1 MVLRY
6 TWPVTGQQHA
16 EQQCFEAGSN
26 PAVWVRAP
34 SRLPGQCSAAPSP
47 PGAAPP
53 QAAQLGAEPSTPR
66 CRSSLGRANRHPA
79 EPRPAPHLPPPLPS
93 PQSCAAAAPSGSG
106 SGPGARPPPSH
117 RPLLGWPGGSCRPV
131 LPARRWPVAAGRG
144 APPAPGMEGDKK
156 RTKEDTWKSEEL
168 RKHLRASQPDSQ
180 NADQKHREK
189 KVQKERSVSDTDT
202 DKHER
207 KDRGKSKERM
217 RERERFKSGE
227 RDRDKMRER
236 ERGKEHRREGDQ
248 ARYKDKLRESSLE
261 KERYSVPK
269 HKDRESDRERD
280 KKHKRH
286 EIKQID
292 TENNLKS
299 VEGKDK
305 GHHRRRES
313 RHHLEEEKTKREERE
328 RRHTEKKANDTKKII
343 DKFLAYNVEEGE
355 RVYKLQNDQELGK
368 EGERRR
374 RGKKE
379 YYVRPGKERLSEERS
394 HKHYEKEEEYKLKRS
409 KEGSSHGNREGQP
422 SESNERVKSRENERK
437 QHDLRNRE
445 YKKEER
451 IQEEMSHQHVRTV
464 KDKGKL
470 IEKEKRDTRQ
480 EEMRDAHIYNSDMG
494 FDNFS
499 ANYEDDFEDYEDD
512 FDDDED
518 KSGEERDAEENLREI
533 PFSRTSEIEEIQR
546 AISAEND
553 RICTSLPKKIEN
565 EKKEPIMERQYPSV
579 RNAFCGIFMDFQ
591 MANQRQSSRSM
602 ASKQKKR
609 SSELLPLIDLD
620 FSVSFSL
627 LDLPPVNEYDMYIRN
642 FGKMNTKQAYVQC
655 NEDNLERDIQT
666 EKIET
671 LEKWTQHPGESALVS
686 GGPINSQDMSVNGT
700 LTPKIDSQ
708 RLANFLRSACQV
720 IAVLL
725 EEDQVA
731 TQPRWK
737 LRPRQTSLSISD
749 SCFQLNTNQPF
760 LCGRKISCLYVS
772 QVQRQ
777 LLLSVHGLPE
787 KAGGVLP
794 NRKSIICV
802 WNIWQPSSPQKVLT
816 CDSEVVCCCFSPNKT
831 TLVFAGTI
839 DGSLLLWDLRED
851 SRMHPHMTIGETD
864 WTFRVPTFSTDGILN
879 SVNHTS
885 PILAVEPVSTSLYT
899 DQNYGLSGLSHQEE
913 MSGPPFQIA
922 SMDEDGILNMWVVVE
937 LQKVDLAGSQTDLGL
952 IPGGKVK
959 LVHSSTMELNNSL
972 FPKDVRQRM
981 PRTVTMKFLSS
992 NPNHFIVGTNIGL
1005 VGHGTRHDLKVLP
1018 KLFRPKES
1026 RLRSM
1031 SINTI
1036 DFFPFGKP
1044 LFLVG
1049 CSDGSI
1055 RLHQMTSEYPLMQW
1069 NDSTN
1074 GQPIIALQWAL
1085 TRPAV
1090 FFVLDAS
1097 SNIYVWDLLENDLL
1111 PVAKQA
1117 VPSENIV
1124 TMALLGEPEKTHGL
1138 LGIALAKESGEVDIQ
1153 YVKKKWA
1160 VPQPEESEKLH
1171 LLLLQSF

>member
-1 MVLRY
+1 
-6 TWPVTGQQHA
+6 
-16 EQQCFEAGSN
+16 
-26 PAVWVRAP
+26 
-34 SRLPGQCSAAPSP
+34 
-47 PGAAPP
+47 
-53 QAAQLGAEPSTPR
+53 
-66 CRSSLGRANRHPA
+66 
-79 EPRPAPHLPPPLPS
+79 
-93 PQSCAAAAPSGSG
+93 
-106 SGPGARPPPSH
+106 
-117 RPLLGWPGGSCRPV
+117 
-131 LPARRWPVAAGRG
+131 
-144 APPAPGMEGDKK
+144 MEGEK
-156 RTKEDTWKSEEL
+156 
-168 RKHLRASQPDSQ
+168 ASQSDSQ
-180 NADQKHREK
+180 NEDQKHREK
-189 KVQKERSVSDTDT
+189 KLQKEKSVHDTDT
-202 DKHER
+202 HKHER
-207 KDRGKSKERM
+207 KDRGKSKERT

-227 RDRDKMRER
+227 RDRDKMRDR
-236 ERGKEHRREGDQ
+236 ERGKEHQRGDRE
-248 ARYKDKLRESSLE
+248 RYRDKLQESSME

-269 HKDRESDRERD
+269 DKDRESDRERD
-280 KKHKRH
+280 RKHKRH
-286 EIKQID
+286 EIKQTD
-292 TENNLKS
+292 TQKNLKS
-299 VEGKDK
+299 FEGRDK
-305 GHHRRRES
+305 EHHRRRES
-313 RHHLEEEKTKREERE
+313 RHHLEEEKTRSEERE
-328 RRHTEKKANDTKKII
+328 IRHTEKKVNDTKTSI
-343 DKFLAYNVEEGE
+343 DKFLAYKVEEGE
-355 RVYKLQNDQELGK
+355 RVHKLQKDQELDK
-368 EGERRR
+368 ERERRHR
-374 RGKKE
+374 EKKE
-379 YYVRPGKERLSEERS
+379 HSVGPGKERLSKERS
-394 HKHYEKEEEYKLKRS
+394 HKHYEKEEKHKSKRS
-409 KEGSSHGNREGQP
+409 EEGSSHGDREWQP
-422 SESNERVKSRENERK
+422 AEANERVKSRENERK
-437 QHDLRNRE
+437 KRDLRKSG

-451 IQEEMSHQHVRTV
+451 IEEEMSHQRVRTV

-470 IEKEKRDTRQ
+470 SEKEERDMRQ
-480 EEMRDAHIYNSDMG
+480 EEMKDMHTYNSDMG

-512 FDDDED
+512 FEDDED
-518 KSGEERDAEENLREI
+518 KSDEGRDVEENLREI

-553 RICTSLPKKIEN
+553 RICTSLPKKIES

-579 RNAFCGIFMDFQ
+579 RNSFCGIFMDFQ

-655 NEDNLERDIQT
+655 NEDNLERDVQT
-666 EKIET
+666 EEVET

-686 GGPINSQDMSVNGT
+686 GGPINNQDMSVNGA

-731 TQPRWK
+731 AQPRWK
-737 LRPRQTSLSISD
+737 LRSRQTSLSISD

-760 LCGRKISCLYVS
+760 LHDRKISCLYVS
-772 QVQRQ
+772 QVHRQ
-777 LLLSVHGLPE
+777 TLLSVHGLPK
-787 KAGGVLP
+787 KAGVGLL

-802 WNIWQPSSPQKVLT
+802 WNIWQPSSPQKVLI
-816 CDSEVVCCCFSPNKT
+816 CDSEVICCCFSPSKT

-839 DGSLLLWDLRED
+839 DGSLLVWDLQED
-851 SRMHPHMTIGETD
+851 SRMHPHMMISETD
-864 WTFRVPTFSTDGILN
+864 WTFRVPTFSTDGVLN
-879 SVNHTS
+879 SVNHSS
-885 PILAVEPVSTSLYT
+885 PILAVEPISTSLYT
-899 DQNYGLSGLSHQEE
+899 DQRYGLSSLSSQEE

-922 SMDEDGILNMWVVVE
+922 SMDENGILNMWVVVE

-972 FPKDVRQRM
+972 FPKDVHQRM
-981 PRTVTMKFLSS
+981 PQTLTIKFLSS

-1005 VGHGTRHDLKVLP
+1005 VGHSTRHNLKVLP
-1018 KLFRPKES
+1018 KLFRPQES
-1026 RLRSM
+1026 RVRSI
-1031 SINTI
+1031 SINAI

-1097 SNIYVWDLLENDLL
+1097 SSIYIWDLLENDLL
-1111 PVAKQA
+1111 PVAKEA
-1117 VPSENIV
+1117 IPSENIV
-1124 TMALLGEPEKTHGL
+1124 TMALLGEPEKTNGL
-1138 LGIALAKESGEVDIQ
+1138 LGIALAKESGQIDVQ
-1153 YVKKKWA
+1153 CVKKKWA
-1160 VPQPEESEKLH
+1160 LPQPDESEKLQ
-1171 LLLLQSF
+1171 LILLQSF

>member
-1 MVLRY
+1 
-6 TWPVTGQQHA
+6 
-16 EQQCFEAGSN
+16 
-26 PAVWVRAP
+26 
-34 SRLPGQCSAAPSP
+34 
-47 PGAAPP
+47 
-53 QAAQLGAEPSTPR
+53 
-66 CRSSLGRANRHPA
+66 
-79 EPRPAPHLPPPLPS
+79 
-93 PQSCAAAAPSGSG
+93 
-106 SGPGARPPPSH
+106 
-117 RPLLGWPGGSCRPV
+117 
-131 LPARRWPVAAGRG
+131 
-144 APPAPGMEGDKK
+144 
-156 RTKEDTWKSEEL
+156 
-168 RKHLRASQPDSQ
+168 ASQPDSQ
-180 NADQKHREK
+180 NEDQKHREK
-189 KVQKERSVSDTDT
+189 KLQKEKSVHDTDIL
-202 DKHER
+202 KHEH
-207 KDRGKSKERM
+207 KDRGKSKERT
-217 RERERFKSGE
+217 RARERFKSGE

-236 ERGKEHRREGDQ
+236 ERGKEHQRGGDRE
-248 ARYKDKLRESSLE
+248 RYKDKLQESSLK

-269 HKDRESDRERD
+269 DKDREGDRERD

-286 EIKQID
+286 EIKQVD
-292 TENNLKS
+292 TQNNLKS
-299 VEGKDK
+299 FEGRDK
-305 GHHRRRES
+305 EHHRRRES
-313 RHHLEEEKTKREERE
+313 RHHLEEEKTRSEERE
-328 RRHTEKKANDTKKII
+328 RRHTEKKDNDTKKSI
-343 DKFLAYNVEEGE
+343 DKFLAYKVEEGE
-355 RVYKLQNDQELGK
+355 HVHKLQKDQELDK
-368 EGERRR
+368 EGERRHR
-374 RGKKE
+374 EKKE
-379 YYVRPGKERLSEERS
+379 YSVRPGKERLSKERS
-394 HKHYEKEEEYKLKRS
+394 HKRYEKEEEEKHKSKRS
-409 KEGSSHGNREGQP
+409 KEGSSHEDRKGQP
-422 SESNERVKSRENERK
+422 AEANERVKSREDERK
-437 QHDLRNRE
+437 KRDLKNSE
-445 YKKEER
+445 HKKEER

-470 IEKEKRDTRQ
+470 NEKEERDTRQ
-480 EEMRDAHIYNSDMG
+480 EIDLRNDKKRQPERTKYCSPSSRSLMTLKSKEMKDTCIYNSDME

-512 FDDDED
+512 FDSDED
-518 KSGEERDAEENLREI
+518 KSGEERGAEENLGEI

-565 EKKEPIMERQYPSV
+565 EKKEPIMERQYPSI
-579 RNAFCGIFMDFQ
+579 RNSFCGIFMDFQ

-609 SSELLPLIDLD
+609 SSELLPLVDLD

-666 EKIET
+666 EEVET

-686 GGPINSQDMSVNGT
+686 GGPINSQDMPVNGT

-737 LRPRQTSLSISD
+737 LRSRQTSLSISD
-749 SCFQLNTNQPF
+749 SCFQLNANQPF
-760 LCGRKISCLYVS
+760 LHDRKLSCLYVS

-777 LLLSVHGLPE
+777 LLLSVHGLP
-787 KAGGVLP
+787 KKTGGILL

-839 DGSLLLWDLRED
+839 DGSLLVWDLRED
-851 SRMHPHMTIGETD
+851 SRMHPHMTISETD

-879 SVNHTS
+879 PVNHTC

-899 DQNYGLSGLSHQEE
+899 DQNYGLSSLSYQEE
-913 MSGPPFQIA
+913 ISGPLFQIA
-922 SMDEDGILNMWVVVE
+922 SMDENGILNMWVVVE

-981 PRTVTMKFLSS
+981 PQTLTIRFLSS

-1005 VGHGTRHDLKVLP
+1005 VGHGTRHDLKVRP
-1018 KLFRPKES
+1018 KLFRPQES
-1026 RLRSM
+1026 RLRSI
-1031 SINTI
+1031 SINAI

-1074 GQPIIALQWAL
+1074 GQPITALQWAL

-1097 SNIYVWDLLENDLL
+1097 SNIYIWDLLENDLL
-1111 PVAKQA
+1111 PVAKETI
-1117 VPSENIV
+1117 PSENVV
-1124 TMALLGEPEKTHGL
+1124 TMSLLGEPEKTNGL
-1138 LGIALAKESGEVDIQ
+1138 LGIALARESGQIDIQ

>member
-1 MVLRY
+1 
-6 TWPVTGQQHA
+6 
-16 EQQCFEAGSN
+16 
-26 PAVWVRAP
+26 
-34 SRLPGQCSAAPSP
+34 
-47 PGAAPP
+47 
-53 QAAQLGAEPSTPR
+53 
-66 CRSSLGRANRHPA
+66 
-79 EPRPAPHLPPPLPS
+79 
-93 PQSCAAAAPSGSG
+93 
-106 SGPGARPPPSH
+106 
-117 RPLLGWPGGSCRPV
+117 
-131 LPARRWPVAAGRG
+131 
-144 APPAPGMEGDKK
+144 MEGDKR

-168 RKHLRASQPDSQ
+168 RKHLKASQPDSQ
-180 NADQKHREK
+180 NEDQKHREK
-189 KVQKERSVSDTDT
+189 KLQKDRSALDTDT
-202 DKHER
+202 HKHER
-207 KDRGKSKERM
+207 KDRGKSKERT
-217 RERERFKSGE
+217 RERERLKSSE

-236 ERGKEHRREGDQ
+236 ERGKEHQRGDRE
-248 ARYKDKLRESSLE
+248 RYRDKLQEPHLE

-269 HKDRESDRERD
+269 HKDRESDREGD

-292 TENNLKS
+292 TQNNLKS
-299 VEGKDK
+299 FEGGHKE
-305 GHHRRRES
+305 HHRRRES
-313 RHHLEEEKTKREERE
+313 RHRLEEEKTRSEEQE
-328 RRHTEKKANDTKKII
+328 RRHKEKKDNDARRKI
-343 DKFLAYNVEEGE
+343 DKFLTYKVEGE
-355 RVYKLQNDQELGK
+355 RVHKLEKDQELDK
-368 EGERRR
+368 EGERKHKE
-374 RGKKE
+374 KKE
-379 YYVRPGKERLSEERS
+379 HSVGPEKERLSKERS
-394 HKHYEKEEEYKLKRS
+394 HKQYGKEEEEKHKSRRS
-409 KEGSSHGNREGQP
+409 KEGSSHGDREGQAA
-422 SESNERVKSRENERK
+422 EVNERIKSRDNERK
-437 QHDLRNRE
+437 KHDLRTSE

-451 IQEEMSHQHVRTV
+451 IQEKTSHQHVRTI

-470 IEKEKRDTRQ
+470 IEKEEKDTRQ
-480 EEMRDAHIYNSDMG
+480 EEMKDTHIYNSDTG
-494 FDNFS
+494 LNDIS

-512 FDDDED
+512 FEDDED

-553 RICTSLPKKIEN
+553 RIFNSPLKKLED
-565 EKKEPIMERQYPSV
+565 EKKEPIMENQSETV
-579 RNAFCGIFMDFQ
+579 RNSFCGIFMDFQ
-591 MANQRQSSRSM
+591 MANQRQSSRNM

-655 NEDNLERDIQT
+655 NEDNLDRDIQT
-666 EKIET
+666 EEVET
-671 LEKWTQHPGESALVS
+671 LEKWTQHPGESSLVS
-686 GGPINSQDMSVNGT
+686 GGPRNSQDMSMNGV

-731 TQPRWK
+731 TQPRK
-737 LRPRQTSLSISD
+737 LRSRQTSLSISD

-760 LCGRKISCLYVS
+760 LHDRKISCLYVS

-777 LLLSVHGLPE
+777 TLLSVHGLPE
-787 KAGGVLP
+787 KAGVDLL
-794 NRKSIICV
+794 NRKSLICV
-802 WNIWQPSSPQKVLT
+802 WNIWQPSSPQKVLI
-816 CDSEVVCCCFSPNKT
+816 CDSEVMCCCFSPSKT

-839 DGSLLLWDLRED
+839 DGSLLVWDLRED
-851 SRMHPHMTIGETD
+851 SRMHPHTMMSGTD

-885 PILAVEPVSTSLYT
+885 PVLAVEPVSTSLDT
-899 DQNYGLSGLSHQEE
+899 DHSYGLSGLSYQEE
-913 MSGPPFQIA
+913 VSGPPFQIA
-922 SMDEDGILNMWVVVE
+922 SMDENGILNMWVVVE

-952 IPGGKVK
+952 VPGGKVK

-972 FPKDVRQRM
+972 FPKDIRQRM
-981 PRTVTMKFLSS
+981 PQTLSIKFLSS

-1005 VGHGTRHDLKVLP
+1005 VGHGTRHGLKVVP
-1018 KLFRPKES
+1018 KLFRPQES
-1026 RLRSM
+1026 GLRSI
-1031 SINTI
+1031 SITAI

-1055 RLHQMTSEYPLMQW
+1055 RLHQMTSEYPVMQW

-1090 FFVLDAS
+1090 FFALDAS
-1097 SNIYVWDLLENDLL
+1097 SNIYIWDLLENDLL
-1111 PVAKQA
+1111 PVAKETI
-1117 VPSENIV
+1117 PSEKV
-1124 TMALLGEPEKTHGL
+1124 VAMALLGEPEKANGL
-1138 LGIALAKESGEVDIQ
+1138 LGIVLAKEPGQIDIQ

-1160 VPQPEESEKLH
+1160 SPQPKESDKLH
-1171 LLLLQSF
+1171 SILLQSF

>member
-1 MVLRY
+1 
-6 TWPVTGQQHA
+6 
-16 EQQCFEAGSN
+16 
-26 PAVWVRAP
+26 
-34 SRLPGQCSAAPSP
+34 
-47 PGAAPP
+47 
-53 QAAQLGAEPSTPR
+53 
-66 CRSSLGRANRHPA
+66 
-79 EPRPAPHLPPPLPS
+79 
-93 PQSCAAAAPSGSG
+93 
-106 SGPGARPPPSH
+106 
-117 RPLLGWPGGSCRPV
+117 
-131 LPARRWPVAAGRG
+131 
-144 APPAPGMEGDKK
+144 MEGDKR
-156 RTKEDTWKSEEL
+156 RTREDTWKSEEL

-180 NADQKHREK
+180 NEDQKHREK
-189 KVQKERSVSDTDT
+189 KLQKEKSLHDADFH
-202 DKHER
+202 KHER
-207 KDRGKSKERM
+207 KDRGKSKERT

-236 ERGKEHRREGDQ
+236 EREKEHQREGDRE
-248 ARYKDKLRESSLE
+248 RYKDKLRESSLE
-261 KERYSVPK
+261 KERHRVPK
-269 HKDRESDRERD
+269 AKDRESSRERD

-292 TENNLKS
+292 TQNNLKS
-299 VEGKDK
+299 SEGRDK
-305 GHHRRRES
+305 EHHRRRES
-313 RHHLEEEKTKREERE
+313 RHRLEEEKTRSGERE
-328 RRHTEKKANDTKKII
+328 RRHTEKKDIDNKKSI
-343 DKFLAYNVEEGE
+343 DKYLAYKVEEGE
-355 RVYKLQNDQELGK
+355 RVHKLQKVQELDK
-368 EGERRR
+368 EGERRHR
-374 RGKKE
+374 EKKE
-379 YYVRPGKERLSEERS
+379 YSVGPGKERLSKERS
-394 HKHYEKEEEYKLKRS
+394 HKRYEKEEEEKHKSKRS
-409 KEGSSHGNREGQP
+409 KEGSSHGDREEQP
-422 SESNERVKSRENERK
+422 AEATERGKSRENERK
-437 QHDLRNRE
+437 KRDLRNSE

-451 IQEEMSHQHVRTV
+451 IQEEMSHQRARKIVS
-464 KDKGKL
+464 DKL
-470 IEKEKRDTRQ
+470 NEEEERDTRQ
-480 EEMRDAHIYNSDMG
+480 EEMKDTHIYNSDMG

-518 KSGEERDAEENLREI
+518 KSGEEKDAEQNLREI
-533 PFSRTSEIEEIQR
+533 PFSRASEIEEIQR

-553 RICTSLPKKIEN
+553 RICTSVPKKTEN
-565 EKKEPIMERQYPSV
+565 VKKEPIIERQYPSV
-579 RNAFCGIFMDFQ
+579 RNSFCGIFMDFQ

-666 EKIET
+666 EEVET

-686 GGPINSQDMSVNGT
+686 GGPTNSQDMSANGA

-720 IAVLL
+720 MAVLL

-737 LRPRQTSLSISD
+737 LRSRQTSLSISD

-760 LCGRKISCLYVS
+760 LHDRKISCLYVS

-777 LLLSVHGLPE
+777 TLLSVHGLPE
-787 KAGGVLP
+787 KAGVGLL

-802 WNIWQPSSPQKVLT
+802 WNIWQPSSPQKVLI
-816 CDSEVVCCCFSPNKT
+816 CDSEVICCCFSPNKT
-831 TLVFAGTI
+831 TLVFAGTV
-839 DGSLLLWDLRED
+839 DGSLLMWDLRED
-851 SRMHPHMTIGETD
+851 SRMHRHIRIGETD

-899 DQNYGLSGLSHQEE
+899 DQNYGLSSLSYQEE

-922 SMDEDGILNMWVVVE
+922 SMDENGILNMWVVVE

-981 PRTVTMKFLSS
+981 PQTLAIKFLPS

-1005 VGHGTRHDLKVLP
+1005 VGHSTRHDLKVLP
-1018 KLFRPKES
+1018 KLFRPQEGG
-1026 RLRSM
+1026 LRSI

-1074 GQPIIALQWAL
+1074 GQPVIALQWAL

-1097 SNIYVWDLLENDLL
+1097 SNLYIWDLLENDLL
-1111 PVAKQA
+1111 PVAKQTI
-1117 VPSENIV
+1117 PSENVV
-1124 TMALLGEPEKTHGL
+1124 TMTLLGEPEKTNGL
-1138 LGIALAKESGEVDIQ
+1138 LGIALAKESGQIDIQ

-1160 VPQPEESEKLH
+1160 LPQPEESEKLH
-1171 LLLLQSF
+1171 SLLLKSF

>member
-1 MVLRY
+1 R
-6 TWPVTGQQHA
+6 
-16 EQQCFEAGSN
+16 
-26 PAVWVRAP
+26 
-34 SRLPGQCSAAPSP
+34 
-47 PGAAPP
+47 
-53 QAAQLGAEPSTPR
+53 
-66 CRSSLGRANRHPA
+66 
-79 EPRPAPHLPPPLPS
+79 
-93 PQSCAAAAPSGSG
+93 
-106 SGPGARPPPSH
+106 
-117 RPLLGWPGGSCRPV
+117 
-131 LPARRWPVAAGRG
+131 
-144 APPAPGMEGDKK
+144 

-168 RKHLRASQPDSQ
+168 RKHLRASQLGSQ
-180 NADQKHREK
+180 NEDQKHREK
-189 KVQKERSVSDTDT
+189 KLQKEKSVRDTDT
-202 DKHER
+202 HKHEH
-207 KDRGKSKERM
+207 KDRGKSKERT
-217 RERERFKSGE
+217 RERERFISGE
-227 RDRDKMRER
+227 RDRDKQRER
-236 ERGKEHRREGDQ
+236 ERGKEHQRERDRERQ
-248 ARYKDKLRESSLE
+248 KDKLQESSLE
-261 KERYSVPK
+261 KERYSVLK
-269 HKDRESDRERD
+269 DKDRESDRERD
-280 KKHKRH
+280 KKHRRH

-292 TENNLKS
+292 TQNNLKTF
-299 VEGKDK
+299 EGIDK
-305 GHHRRRES
+305 EHHRRRES
-313 RHHLEEEKTKREERE
+313 RHRLEEEKTRSEERE
-328 RRHTEKKANDTKKII
+328 RRHTEKKDNDTKKSIG
-343 DKFLAYNVEEGE
+343 KYLAYKAEEGE
-355 RVYKLQNDQELGK
+355 HVHKLQKDLDKG
-368 EGERRR
+368 GERRHR
-374 RGKKE
+374 EKKE
-379 YYVRPGKERLSEERS
+379 YSIRPGKERLSKERS
-394 HKHYEKEEEYKLKRS
+394 HKRYEKEEEEKHKSKRS
-409 KEGSSHGNREGQP
+409 KEGSSHGDRGGQP
-422 SESNERVKSRENERK
+422 AEANERVKSREHERK
-437 QHDLRNRE
+437 KRDLRNNE

-451 IQEEMSHQHVRTV
+451 IQEEMSHQHVRNFQQFFSLSGKKTYFSKTNKKPKTKLV
-464 KDKGKL
+464 LASELTNKIYILFFHRIEMKD
-470 IEKEKRDTRQ
+470 T
-480 EEMRDAHIYNSDMG
+480 HTYNSDTG

-518 KSGEERDAEENLREI
+518 KSGEEGDAEENLREI
-533 PFSRTSEIEEIQR
+533 PFSRTSEIEEIRR

-553 RICTSLPKKIEN
+553 RICTSLPKKTEN
-565 EKKEPIMERQYPSV
+565 EKKEPIMERQYTSV
-579 RNAFCGIFMDFQ
+579 RNSFCGIFMDFQ

-609 SSELLPLIDLD
+609 YSELLPLIDLD

-666 EKIET
+666 EEVET
-671 LEKWTQHPGESALVS
+671 LEKWTQHPGESVLVS
-686 GGPINSQDMSVNGT
+686 GGPINSQDMSVNGA

-720 IAVLL
+720 IAVLI

-737 LRPRQTSLSISD
+737 LRSRQTSLSISD

-760 LCGRKISCLYVS
+760 LHDRKISYLYVS

-777 LLLSVHGLPE
+777 TLLSVHGLPE
-787 KAGGVLP
+787 KAGVGLL

-802 WNIWQPSSPQKVLT
+802 WNIWQPSSPQKVLI

-831 TLVFAGTI
+831 TFVFAGTI
-839 DGSLLLWDLRED
+839 DGSLLVWDLRED
-851 SRMHPHMTIGETD
+851 SRMHPHVIISETG
-864 WTFRVPTFSTDGILN
+864 WTVRVPTFSTDGILN

-885 PILAVEPVSTSLYT
+885 PILAVEPVSTSFYT
-899 DQNYGLSGLSHQEE
+899 DQNYGLSSLSYQEE
-913 MSGPPFQIA
+913 MSGSPFQIA
-922 SMDEDGILNMWVVVE
+922 SMDENGILNMWVVVE

-981 PRTVTMKFLSS
+981 PQTLTIKFLSS

-1005 VGHGTRHDLKVLP
+1005 VGHGTRHDLKLFP
-1018 KLFRPKES
+1018 KLFRPQES
-1026 RLRSM
+1026 GLRSI
-1031 SINTI
+1031 SINAI

-1097 SNIYVWDLLENDLL
+1097 SNIYIWDLLENDLL
-1111 PVAKQA
+1111 PVAKQTI
-1117 VPSENIV
+1117 PSENVV
-1124 TMALLGEPEKTHGL
+1124 TMALLGEPEKTNGL
-1138 LGIALAKESGEVDIQ
+1138 LGVALAKESGQIDIQ

-1160 VPQPEESEKLH
+1160 LPQPEESEKLQ
-1171 LLLLQSF
+1171 LLLLQS

>member
-1 MVLRY
+1 MAA
-6 TWPVTGQQHA
+6 PGQLVSVFCQHA
-16 EQQCFEAGSN
+16 
-26 PAVWVRAP
+26 
-34 SRLPGQCSAAPSP
+34 
-47 PGAAPP
+47 GAALT
-53 QAAQLGAEPSTPR
+53 QAAGVYWYKTAKDPEAVVLTATLDSYI
-66 CRSSLGRANRHPA
+66 
-79 EPRPAPHLPPPLPS
+79 
-93 PQSCAAAAPSGSG
+93 
-106 SGPGARPPPSH
+106 H
-117 RPLLGWPGGSCRPV
+117 RVTVVSKR
-131 LPARRWPVAAGRG
+131 
-144 APPAPGMEGDKK
+144 

-180 NADQKHREK
+180 NEDRKHREK
-189 KVQKERSVSDTDT
+189 KPQKEKSVHDTDT
-202 DKHER
+202 HKHDH
-207 KDRGKSKERM
+207 KDRGKSKERT
-217 RERERFKSGE
+217 RERERFKSSE
-227 RDRDKMRER
+227 RDREKMRER
-236 ERGKEHRREGDQ
+236 ERAKEHQREGDRE
-248 ARYKDKLRESSLE
+248 RYKDKLQESSLE

-269 HKDRESDRERD
+269 DKERESDRERE

-299 VEGKDK
+299 FEGRDK
-305 GHHRRRES
+305 EHHRRRES
-313 RHHLEEEKTKREERE
+313 RHHLKEEKTRSEERE
-328 RRHTEKKANDTKKII
+328 RRRAEKKDNDAKKST
-343 DKFLAYNVEEGE
+343 DKFLAYSVEEGE
-355 RVYKLQNDQELGK
+355 HVQKLQKNQELDK
-368 EGERRR
+368 EGERRHR
-374 RGKKE
+374 EKKE
-379 YYVRPGKERLSEERS
+379 HSVRPGKERLSKERS
-394 HKHYEKEEEYKLKRS
+394 HKRYEKEEEEKHKSRRS
-409 KEGSSHGNREGQP
+409 KEGSSHGDREGQP
-422 SESNERVKSRENERK
+422 AEANERVKSRENERMK
-437 QHDLRNRE
+437 RDLKSSGYE
-445 YKKEER
+445 TEER
-451 IQEEMSHQHVRTV
+451 IQEEMSYQHARTL

-470 IEKEKRDTRQ
+470 TEKEERDTRQ
-480 EEMRDAHIYNSDMG
+480 EKMKDTRISNSDMG

-499 ANYEDDFEDYEDD
+499 AEYEDDFEDYEDD
-512 FDDDED
+512 FDDYDED
-518 KSGEERDAEENLREI
+518 KSGEERDAEENQREI

-553 RICTSLPKKIEN
+553 RIHTSLPKKIEN
-565 EKKEPIMERQYPSV
+565 EKKEPVMEKQCPSV
-579 RNAFCGIFMDFQ
+579 RNSFCGIFMDFQ

-602 ASKQKKR
+602 ASKLKKR

-666 EKIET
+666 EEVET

-686 GGPINSQDMSVNGT
+686 GGPINSQGMSVNGA

-731 TQPRWK
+731 TKPKWK
-737 LRPRQTSLSISD
+737 LRSGQTSLPISD

-760 LCGRKISCLYVS
+760 LHDRKISCLYVS

-777 LLLSVHGLPE
+777 TLLSVHGLPE
-787 KAGGVLP
+787 KADVGLL
-794 NRKSIICV
+794 NRKSIICI
-802 WNIWQPSSPQKVLT
+802 WNIWQPSSPQKVLI
-816 CDSEVVCCCFSPNKT
+816 CDSEVTCCCFSPNKT
-831 TLVFAGTI
+831 ALVFAGTI
-839 DGSLLLWDLRED
+839 DGSLLVWDLRED
-851 SRMHPHMTIGETD
+851 SRMHPHMVISETD

-879 SVNHTS
+879 SVTHTS

-899 DQNYGLSGLSHQEE
+899 DQNYGLSSLSYQEE
-913 MSGPPFQIA
+913 MSSPPFQIA
-922 SMDEDGILNMWVVVE
+922 SMDENGILNMWVVVE

-959 LVHSSTMELNNSL
+959 LIHSSTMDLNNSL

-981 PRTVTMKFLSS
+981 PQTLTIKFLSS

-1005 VGHGTRHDLKVLP
+1005 VGQGTRNDLKVLP
-1018 KLFRPKES
+1018 KLFRPQQS
-1026 RLRSM
+1026 GLRSI
-1031 SINTI
+1031 SINAI

-1074 GQPIIALQWAL
+1074 GRPIIALQWAL

-1097 SNIYVWDLLENDLL
+1097 SSIYIWDLLENDLL
-1111 PVAKQA
+1111 PVAKQTIQLA
-1117 VPSENIV
+1117 NVV
-1124 TMALLGEPEKTHGL
+1124 TMALLGEPGKTNGL
-1138 LGIALAKESGEVDIQ
+1138 LGIALAKESGQIDIQ

-1160 VPQPEESEKLH
+1160 LPQPEESEKLN
-1171 LLLLQSF
+1171 LILLQSI

>member
-1 MVLRY
+1 
-6 TWPVTGQQHA
+6 
-16 EQQCFEAGSN
+16 
-26 PAVWVRAP
+26 
-34 SRLPGQCSAAPSP
+34 
-47 PGAAPP
+47 
-53 QAAQLGAEPSTPR
+53 
-66 CRSSLGRANRHPA
+66 
-79 EPRPAPHLPPPLPS
+79 
-93 PQSCAAAAPSGSG
+93 
-106 SGPGARPPPSH
+106 
-117 RPLLGWPGGSCRPV
+117 
-131 LPARRWPVAAGRG
+131 
-144 APPAPGMEGDKK
+144 MEGEKR

-168 RKHLRASQPDSQ
+168 RKYLRASQSDSQ
-180 NADQKHREK
+180 NEDQKHREK
-189 KVQKERSVSDTDT
+189 KLQKEKSVHDTDT
-202 DKHER
+202 HKHER
-207 KDRGKSKERM
+207 KDRGKSKERT

-227 RDRDKMRER
+227 RDRDKMRDR
-236 ERGKEHRREGDQ
+236 ERGKEHQRGDRE
-248 ARYKDKLRESSLE
+248 RYRDKLQESSME

-269 HKDRESDRERD
+269 DKDRESDRERD
-280 KKHKRH
+280 RKHKRH
-286 EIKQID
+286 EIKQTD
-292 TENNLKS
+292 TQKNLKS
-299 VEGKDK
+299 FEGRDK
-305 GHHRRRES
+305 EHHRRRES
-313 RHHLEEEKTKREERE
+313 RHHLEEEKTRSEERE
-328 RRHTEKKANDTKKII
+328 VRHTEKKVNDTKMSI
-343 DKFLAYNVEEGE
+343 DKFLAYKVEEGE
-355 RVYKLQNDQELGK
+355 RVHKLQKDQELDK
-368 EGERRR
+368 ERERRHR
-374 RGKKE
+374 EKKE
-379 YYVRPGKERLSEERS
+379 HSVGPGKERLSKERS
-394 HKHYEKEEEYKLKRS
+394 HKHYEKEEKHKSKRS
-409 KEGSSHGNREGQP
+409 EEGSSHGDREWQP
-422 SESNERVKSRENERK
+422 AEANERVKSRENERK
-437 QHDLRNRE
+437 KRDLRNSG

-451 IQEEMSHQHVRTV
+451 IEEEMSHQRVRTV
-464 KDKGKL
+464 KDKGRL
-470 IEKEKRDTRQ
+470 SEKEERDMRQ
-480 EEMRDAHIYNSDMG
+480 EEMKDVHTYNSNMG

-512 FDDDED
+512 FEDDED
-518 KSGEERDAEENLREI
+518 KSDEGRDVEENLREI

-553 RICTSLPKKIEN
+553 RICTSLPKKIES

-579 RNAFCGIFMDFQ
+579 RNSFCGIFMDFQ

-666 EKIET
+666 EEVET

-686 GGPINSQDMSVNGT
+686 GGPINNQDMSVNGA

-731 TQPRWK
+731 AQPRWK
-737 LRPRQTSLSISD
+737 LRSRQTSLSISD

-760 LCGRKISCLYVS
+760 LHDRKISCLYVS
-772 QVQRQ
+772 QVHRQ
-777 LLLSVHGLPE
+777 TLLSVHGLPK
-787 KAGGVLP
+787 KAGVGLL

-802 WNIWQPSSPQKVLT
+802 WNIWQPSSPQKVLI
-816 CDSEVVCCCFSPNKT
+816 CDSEVICCCFSPSKT

-839 DGSLLLWDLRED
+839 DGSLLVWDLQED
-851 SRMHPHMTIGETD
+851 SRMHPHMMISETD
-864 WTFRVPTFSTDGILN
+864 WTFRVPTFSTDGVLN
-879 SVNHTS
+879 SVNHSS
-885 PILAVEPVSTSLYT
+885 PILAVEPISTSLYT
-899 DQNYGLSGLSHQEE
+899 DQRYGLSSLSSQEE

-922 SMDEDGILNMWVVVE
+922 SMDENGILNMWVVVE

-972 FPKDVRQRM
+972 FPKDVHQRM
-981 PRTVTMKFLSS
+981 PQTLTIKFLSS

-1005 VGHGTRHDLKVLP
+1005 VGHSTRHDLKVLP
-1018 KLFRPKES
+1018 KLFRPQES
-1026 RLRSM
+1026 RVRSI
-1031 SINTI
+1031 SINAI

-1097 SNIYVWDLLENDLL
+1097 SSIYIWDLLENDLL
-1111 PVAKQA
+1111 PVAKEA
-1117 VPSENIV
+1117 IPSENIV
-1124 TMALLGEPEKTHGL
+1124 TMALLGEPEKTNGL
-1138 LGIALAKESGEVDIQ
+1138 LGIALAKESGQIDVQ
-1153 YVKKKWA
+1153 CVKKKWA
-1160 VPQPEESEKLH
+1160 LPQPDESEKLQ
-1171 LLLLQSF
+1171 LILLQSF

>member
-1 MVLRY
+1 MWMAITEEWSAVNKEITRKDLTETLKTSGVETKRA
-6 TWPVTGQQHA
+6 A
-16 EQQCFEAGSN
+16 EQVTSADQG
-26 PAVWVRAP
+26 VR
-34 SRLPGQCSAAPSP
+34 RPGQALTLSGGWLSA
-47 PGAAPP
+47 
-53 QAAQLGAEPSTPR
+53 
-66 CRSSLGRANRHPA
+66 
-79 EPRPAPHLPPPLPS
+79 
-93 PQSCAAAAPSGSG
+93 
-106 SGPGARPPPSH
+106 
-117 RPLLGWPGGSCRPV
+117 
-131 LPARRWPVAAGRG
+131 
-144 APPAPGMEGDKK
+144 
-156 RTKEDTWKSEEL
+156 
-168 RKHLRASQPDSQ
+168 ASQPDSQ
-180 NADQKHREK
+180 NEDQKHREK
-189 KVQKERSVSDTDT
+189 TFQKEKSVHDIDTH
-202 DKHER
+202 KHEH

-217 RERERFKSGE
+217 RERFKSGE
-227 RDRDKMRER
+227 RDGDKMRER
-236 ERGKEHRREGDQ
+236 ERGKEHQREGDRE
-248 ARYKDKLRESSLE
+248 RYQDKLQESSLE
-261 KERYSVPK
+261 KERYHVPK
-269 HKDRESDRERD
+269 DKDRESNRERD

-292 TENNLKS
+292 TQTNLKS
-299 VEGKDK
+299 FEERDK
-305 GHHRRRES
+305 EHHRRRES
-313 RHHLEEEKTKREERE
+313 RHHLEEEKTRSEERE
-328 RRHTEKKANDTKKII
+328 RRHTEKKDKDTKKSI
-343 DKFLAYNVEEGE
+343 DKFLAYKAEEGE
-355 RVYKLQNDQELGK
+355 RVYKLQKDRELDK
-368 EGERRR
+368 EGERRHR
-374 RGKKE
+374 EKKE
-379 YYVRPGKERLSEERS
+379 YSVGPGKERFSKERS
-394 HKHYEKEEEYKLKRS
+394 HKRYEKEEEEKHKLKRS
-409 KEGSSHGNREGQP
+409 KEGSSHGDREGT
-422 SESNERVKSRENERK
+422 
-437 QHDLRNRE
+437 
-445 YKKEER
+445 
-451 IQEEMSHQHVRTV
+451 VR
-464 KDKGKL
+464 DKGKL
-470 IEKEKRDTRQ
+470 IEKEERDTRQ
-480 EEMRDAHIYNSDMG
+480 EEVKDTRIYNSDTG

-518 KSGEERDAEENLREI
+518 KSGEERGAEENLREI

-553 RICTSLPKKIEN
+553 RICTSLSKKIEN
-565 EKKEPIMERQYPSV
+565 VKKEPIMERQYPSV
-579 RNAFCGIFMDFQ
+579 RNSSCGIFMDFQ

-666 EKIET
+666 EEVET

-686 GGPINSQDMSVNGT
+686 GGEEHFNRILLWTYAS

-737 LRPRQTSLSISD
+737 LRSRQTSLSISD

-760 LCGRKISCLYVS
+760 LHDRKISCLCVS

-777 LLLSVHGLPE
+777 TLLSVHGLPE
-787 KAGGVLP
+787 KAGVGLLH
-794 NRKSIICV
+794 RKSIICV
-802 WNIWQPSSPQKVLT
+802 WNIWQPSSPQKVLI
-816 CDSEVVCCCFSPNKT
+816 CDSEVICCCFSPNKT

-839 DGSLLLWDLRED
+839 DGSLLVWDLRED
-851 SRMHPHMTIGETD
+851 SRMHPHMMISETD

-885 PILAVEPVSTSLYT
+885 PILAVEPVSTSLNT
-899 DQNYGLSGLSHQEE
+899 DQNYGLSSLSYQEE

-922 SMDEDGILNMWVVVE
+922 SMDENGILNMWVVVE

-959 LVHSSTMELNNSL
+959 LVHSSAMELNNSL

-981 PRTVTMKFLSS
+981 PQTLTIKFLSS

-1005 VGHGTRHDLKVLP
+1005 VGHSTRHDLKVLP
-1018 KLFRPKES
+1018 KLFRPQES
-1026 RLRSM
+1026 GLRSI

-1074 GQPIIALQWAL
+1074 GQPVIALQWAL
-1085 TRPAV
+1085 TRPSV

-1097 SNIYVWDLLENDLL
+1097 SNIYIWDLLENDLL
-1111 PVAKQA
+1111 PVAKQTI
-1117 VPSENIV
+1117 PSENVV
-1124 TMALLGEPEKTHGL
+1124 TMALLGEPEKTNGL
-1138 LGIALAKESGEVDIQ
+1138 LGLALAKESGEIDIQ
-1153 YVKKKWA
+1153 YVKEKWA
-1160 VPQPEESEKLH
+1160 LPQPGESEKLH

>member
-1 MVLRY
+1 
-6 TWPVTGQQHA
+6 
-16 EQQCFEAGSN
+16 
-26 PAVWVRAP
+26 
-34 SRLPGQCSAAPSP
+34 
-47 PGAAPP
+47 
-53 QAAQLGAEPSTPR
+53 
-66 CRSSLGRANRHPA
+66 
-79 EPRPAPHLPPPLPS
+79 
-93 PQSCAAAAPSGSG
+93 
-106 SGPGARPPPSH
+106 
-117 RPLLGWPGGSCRPV
+117 
-131 LPARRWPVAAGRG
+131 
-144 APPAPGMEGDKK
+144 MEGDKR
-156 RTKEDTWKSEEL
+156 RTKEDTWKSDEL

-180 NADQKHREK
+180 NEDQKHREK
-189 KVQKERSVSDTDT
+189 KLQKEKSVHDTDT
-202 DKHER
+202 HKHER
-207 KDRGKSKERM
+207 KDRGKSKERT

-227 RDRDKMRER
+227 RHRDKMRER
-236 ERGKEHRREGDQ
+236 GGGKEHQREGDRE
-248 ARYKDKLRESSLE
+248 RYKDKLQESSLE
-261 KERYSVPK
+261 KERHSVPK
-269 HKDRESDRERD
+269 DKDRESDRERD

-292 TENNLKS
+292 TQNNLKS
-299 VEGKDK
+299 FEGRDKDR
-305 GHHRRRES
+305 HRRRES
-313 RHHLEEEKTKREERE
+313 RHRLEEEKTGSEEQE
-328 RRHTEKKANDTKKII
+328 RRHREKKLHQNFPSAIYAFITRILDSDTKKNI
-343 DKFLAYNVEEGE
+343 DKFLAYKVEESE
-355 RVYKLQNDQELGK
+355 RVHKLQKDQELDK
-368 EGERRR
+368 DGERRHR
-374 RGKKE
+374 EKKE
-379 YYVRPGKERLSEERS
+379 HSVRPGKERLSKERS
-394 HKHYEKEEEYKLKRS
+394 HKRYEKEEEDKHKSKRS
-409 KEGSSHGNREGQP
+409 KEGSSHGDREGQP
-422 SESNERVKSRENERK
+422 AEANERVKSRENERK
-437 QHDLRNRE
+437 KHDLRRSE

-451 IQEEMSHQHVRTV
+451 IQEEMSHQSVRTV
-464 KDKGKL
+464 KDKGKF
-470 IEKEKRDTRQ
+470 IEKEEKDTRQ
-480 EEMRDAHIYNSDMG
+480 EEMKDTCIYNSDMG

-512 FDDDED
+512 FDDED
-518 KSGEERDAEENLREI
+518 KSGEERGTEENLGEI

-579 RNAFCGIFMDFQ
+579 RNSFCGIFMDFQ

-620 FSVSFSL
+620 FSVSLSL

-666 EKIET
+666 EEVEM

-686 GGPINSQDMSVNGT
+686 GGPINSQDMSVNGP

-737 LRPRQTSLSISD
+737 LRSRQTSLSISD

-760 LCGRKISCLYVS
+760 LHDRKISCLYVS

-777 LLLSVHGLPE
+777 TLLSVHGLRE
-787 KAGGVLP
+787 KAGVGLL

-802 WNIWQPSSPQKVLT
+802 WNIWQPSSPQKVLIG
-816 CDSEVVCCCFSPNKT
+816 DSEVICCCFSPSKT

-839 DGSLLLWDLRED
+839 DGSLLVWDLRED
-851 SRMHPHMTIGETD
+851 SRMHPHMMISETD

-885 PILAVEPVSTSLYT
+885 PIVAVEPVSTSLYT
-899 DQNYGLSGLSHQEE
+899 DQNFGFSSLSYQEE
-913 MSGPPFQIA
+913 TSGPPFQIA
-922 SMDEDGILNMWVVVE
+922 SMDENGILNMWVVVE

-981 PRTVTMKFLSS
+981 PQTLAIKFLSS

-1018 KLFRPKES
+1018 KLFRPQES
-1026 RLRSM
+1026 GLRSI
-1031 SINTI
+1031 SINAI

-1097 SNIYVWDLLENDLL
+1097 SNIYIWDLLENDLL
-1111 PVAKQA
+1111 PVAKQTI
-1117 VPSENIV
+1117 PSENVV
-1124 TMALLGEPEKTHGL
+1124 TMALLGEPEKRNGL
-1138 LGIALAKESGEVDIQ
+1138 LGIALAKESGQIDIQ

-1160 VPQPEESEKLH
+1160 LPQPEESEKLQ
-1171 LLLLQSF
+1171 LILLQSF

>member
-1 MVLRY
+1 ME
-6 TWPVTGQQHA
+6 GDK
-16 EQQCFEAGSN
+16 
-26 PAVWVRAP
+26 VRGCWGA
-34 SRLPGQCSAAPSP
+34 SRH
-47 PGAAPP
+47 
-53 QAAQLGAEPSTPR
+53 
-66 CRSSLGRANRHPA
+66 RARG
-79 EPRPAPHLPPPLPS
+79 RPASPLPF
-93 PQSCAAAAPSGSG
+93 PPHQEG
-106 SGPGARPPPSH
+106 GPEGAGGARPPPGPFFCWASRCSRSSLPWVPWFLGACQSH
-117 RPLLGWPGGSCRPV
+117 RLSRPRLAASALIPFRGTMV
-131 LPARRWPVAAGRG
+131 SKRRTR
-144 APPAPGMEGDKK
+144 
-156 RTKEDTWKSEEL
+156 EDTWKSEEL
-168 RKHLRASQPDSQ
+168 WKHLRASQPDSQ
-180 NADQKHREK
+180 NEDQKHREK
-189 KVQKERSVSDTDT
+189 KLQKEKSVYDTDT
-202 DKHER
+202 HKHER
-207 KDRGKSKERM
+207 KDRGKSKERTKD
-217 RERERFKSGE
+217 RERFRSGE

-236 ERGKEHRREGDQ
+236 ERGKEHQREGERE
-248 ARYKDKLRESSLE
+248 RYKYKLRESSME
-261 KERYSVPK
+261 KDNYHIPK
-269 HKDRESDRERD
+269 DKDKESNREQD

-292 TENNLKS
+292 TQNNLKS
-299 VEGKDK
+299 FEGRDK
-305 GHHRRRES
+305 EHHRRRES
-313 RHHLEEEKTKREERE
+313 RHHLEEEKTRSKERE
-328 RRHTEKKANDTKKII
+328 RRHTEKKDNDTKKSI
-343 DKFLAYNVEEGE
+343 DKLLTYRVEEGE
-355 RVYKLQNDQELGK
+355 RVHRIQKDQELDK
-368 EGERRR
+368 ERERRHR
-374 RGKKE
+374 EKKE
-379 YYVRPGKERLSEERS
+379 YSVGPGKERLSKERS
-394 HKHYEKEEEYKLKRS
+394 HKRYEKEEEDKHKSKRS
-409 KEGSSHGNREGQP
+409 KEGSSHGDREQQPAEATERGKNRE
-422 SESNERVKSRENERK
+422 KERK
-437 QHDLRNRE
+437 KHNLRNSE

-451 IQEEMSHQHVRTV
+451 IQEDTSHQRARTV
-464 KDKGKL
+464 SDKGKL
-470 IEKEKRDTRQ
+470 IEKEERDTRQ
-480 EEMRDAHIYNSDMG
+480 EEMKDTYIYNSDMG
-494 FDNFS
+494 VDNFS

-512 FDDDED
+512 FEDDED

-553 RICTSLPKKIEN
+553 RICTSLPKKTEN
-565 EKKEPIMERQYPSV
+565 VKKEPIMEKQYPSV
-579 RNAFCGIFMDFQ
+579 RNSFCGIFMDFQ

-609 SSELLPLIDLD
+609 SAELLPLIDLD

-666 EKIET
+666 EEVET

-686 GGPINSQDMSVNGT
+686 GGPTNSQDTSVNGA

-708 RLANFLRSACQV
+708 RLANFLQSACQV

-737 LRPRQTSLSISD
+737 LRSRQTSLSISD

-760 LCGRKISCLYVS
+760 LHGRKISCLYVS

-777 LLLSVHGLPE
+777 TLLSVHGLPE
-787 KAGGVLP
+787 KAGDGLL

-802 WNIWQPSSPQKVLT
+802 WNIWQPSSPQKVLI
-816 CDSEVVCCCFSPNKT
+816 CDSEVICCCLSPNKT
-831 TLVFAGTI
+831 TLVFAGTV
-839 DGSLLLWDLRED
+839 DGSLLVWDLRED
-851 SRMHPHMTIGETD
+851 SRMHLHMMISETD
-864 WTFRVPTFSTDGILN
+864 WTFRVPTFSTDGVLN
-879 SVNHTS
+879 SVTHTS
-885 PILAVEPVSTSLYT
+885 PVLAVEPVSTSLCA
-899 DQNYGLSGLSHQEE
+899 DQNYGLSGLSYQEE
-913 MSGPPFQIA
+913 VSGSPFQIA
-922 SMDEDGILNMWVVVE
+922 SMDENGILNMWVVVE

-981 PRTVTMKFLSS
+981 PQTLTIKFQSS
-992 NPNHFIVGTNIGL
+992 NHFIVGTNIGL

-1018 KLFRPKES
+1018 KLFRPQES
-1026 RLRSM
+1026 GLRSI
-1031 SINTI
+1031 SINAI

-1097 SNIYVWDLLENDLL
+1097 SNIYIWDLLENDLL
-1111 PVAKQA
+1111 PVAKQTIPA
-1117 VPSENIV
+1117 ENVV
-1124 TMALLGEPEKTHGL
+1124 TMTLLGEPEKANGL
-1138 LGIALAKESGEVDIQ
+1138 LGIALAKDCGQIDIQ

-1160 VPQPEESEKLH
+1160 LPQPEESEKLH

>member
-1 MVLRY
+1 MER
-6 TWPVTGQQHA
+6 G
-16 EQQCFEAGSN
+16 E
-26 PAVWVRAP
+26 
-34 SRLPGQCSAAPSP
+34 
-47 PGAAPP
+47 
-53 QAAQLGAEPSTPR
+53 AEPSPGRPR
-66 CRSSLGRANRHPA
+66 HLRESSWA
-79 EPRPAPHLPPPLPS
+79 PAPGGKPSRSQAGIPDRRFSLRKGWRCPATILQHRELRHERLLPPPSRWAASPFPTIPCGSSIRPS
-93 PQSCAAAAPSGSG
+93 WRRAAARIHGS
-106 SGPGARPPPSH
+106 AHRLPPPG
-117 RPLLGWPGGSCRPV
+117 RLLLGRPGRSGRGF
-131 LPARRWPVAAGRG
+131 LPARRRPVAAAGRG
-144 APPAPGMEGDKK
+144 ARLTPAMEGDKR
-156 RTKEDTWKSEEL
+156 RTREDTWKSEEL

-180 NADQKHREK
+180 NEDEKHREK
-189 KVQKERSVSDTDT
+189 KLQKEKALHDTDFH
-202 DKHER
+202 KHER
-207 KDRGKSKERM
+207 KDRGKSKERT

-236 ERGKEHRREGDQ
+236 EREKEHQREGHRE
-248 ARYKDKLRESSLE
+248 RYKDKLRESSLE
-261 KERYSVPK
+261 KERYRVPK
-269 HKDRESDRERD
+269 DKDRESSRERD

-292 TENNLKS
+292 RQNNLKS
-299 VEGKDK
+299 SEGRDK
-305 GHHRRRES
+305 EHHRRRES
-313 RHHLEEEKTKREERE
+313 RHCLEEEKRSEERE
-328 RRHTEKKANDTKKII
+328 RRHTEKKDIDPKKSI
-343 DKFLAYNVEEGE
+343 DKYLAYKVEEGE
-355 RVYKLQNDQELGK
+355 RVHKLQKDQELDK
-368 EGERRR
+368 EGERRHR
-374 RGKKE
+374 EKKE
-379 YYVRPGKERLSEERS
+379 YSVGPGKERLSKERS
-394 HKHYEKEEEYKLKRS
+394 HKRYEKEEEEKHKSKRC
-409 KEGSSHGNREGQP
+409 KEGSSHGDREEQRA
-422 SESNERVKSRENERK
+422 EATERRKSRENERK
-437 QHDLRNRE
+437 KRDLRNSE

-451 IQEEMSHQHVRTV
+451 IQEEMSHQRARKIVS
-464 KDKGKL
+464 DKERL
-470 IEKEKRDTRQ
+470 IEKEERDTRQ
-480 EEMRDAHIYNSDMG
+480 EEMTDTHIYNSDTG

-518 KSGEERDAEENLREI
+518 NSGEEKDAEESLREI

-565 EKKEPIMERQYPSV
+565 VKKEPIIERQYPSV
-579 RNAFCGIFMDFQ
+579 RNSFCGIFMDFQ

-620 FSVSFSL
+620 FSVSFSI

-666 EKIET
+666 EEVET

-686 GGPINSQDMSVNGT
+686 GGPTNSQDMSVNGA

-708 RLANFLRSACQV
+708 RLANFLRCACQV

-725 EEDQVA
+725 EEDQVG

-737 LRPRQTSLSISD
+737 LRSRQTSLSISD

-760 LCGRKISCLYVS
+760 LHDRKISCLYVS

-777 LLLSVHGLPE
+777 ALLSVHGLPE
-787 KAGGVLP
+787 KAGVGLLD
-794 NRKSIICV
+794 RKSIICV
-802 WNIWQPSSPQKVLT
+802 WNIWQPSSPQKVLI
-816 CDSEVVCCCFSPNKT
+816 CDSEVICCCFSPNKT
-831 TLVFAGTI
+831 TLVFAGTV
-839 DGSLLLWDLRED
+839 DGSLLMWDLRED
-851 SRMHPHMTIGETD
+851 SRMHRHMVISETD

-879 SVNHTS
+879 SVNHAS

-899 DQNYGLSGLSHQEE
+899 DQNCGLSSLSYQEE

-922 SMDEDGILNMWVVVE
+922 SMDENGILNMWVVVE

-959 LVHSSTMELNNSL
+959 LVHSSTVELNNSL

-981 PRTVTMKFLSS
+981 PQTLTIKFLPS

-1005 VGHGTRHDLKVLP
+1005 VGHSARHDLKVFP
-1018 KLFRPKES
+1018 KLFRPQEGG
-1026 RLRSM
+1026 LRSI
-1031 SINTI
+1031 SINAI

-1049 CSDGSI
+1049 CSNGSI

-1074 GQPIIALQWAL
+1074 GQPVIALQWAL

-1097 SNIYVWDLLENDLL
+1097 SNIYIWDLLENDLL
-1111 PVAKQA
+1111 PVAKQT
-1117 VPSENIV
+1117 VPSENVV
-1124 TMALLGEPEKTHGL
+1124 TMTLLGEPEKTSGL
-1138 LGIALAKESGEVDIQ
+1138 LGIALAKESGQIDIQ

-1160 VPQPEESEKLH
+1160 LPQPEESEKLH